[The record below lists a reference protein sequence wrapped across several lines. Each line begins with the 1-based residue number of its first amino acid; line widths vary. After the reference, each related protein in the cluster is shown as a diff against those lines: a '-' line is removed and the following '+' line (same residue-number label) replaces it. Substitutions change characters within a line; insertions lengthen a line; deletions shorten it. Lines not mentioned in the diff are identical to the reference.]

1 MPNVVPTTVRGRK
14 SGGPAHHAVQAL
26 ADEIR
31 KRISITIAR
40 FRLCRKTNRMP
51 RWKTGRT
58 ERGRLSTRRMT
69 IQLDDAASKR
79 GRHVWLVSQGPRDLG
94 ANFARF
100 VTSFRGSPPKLLMK
114 GSTTIETGAVGTA
127 FPETSL
133 AAALVLKV
141 RHTLPN
147 SSRRRSRVTESS
159 SCSFGP
165 YALGIERYTLSMD
178 ATDLRVVHHAPEQI
192 GSLTR

>member
-1 MPNVVPTTVRGRK
+1 
-14 SGGPAHHAVQAL
+14 
-26 ADEIR
+26 
-31 KRISITIAR
+31 
-40 FRLCRKTNRMP
+40 
-51 RWKTGRT
+51 
-58 ERGRLSTRRMT
+58 
-69 IQLDDAASKR
+69 
-79 GRHVWLVSQGPRDLG
+79 
-94 ANFARF
+94 
-100 VTSFRGSPPKLLMK
+100 MK

-127 FPETSL
+127 FPEASL

-178 ATDLRVVHHAPEQI
+178 ATDLQVVHHAPEQI

>member
-58 ERGRLSTRRMT
+58 
-69 IQLDDAASKR
+69 
-79 GRHVWLVSQGPRDLG
+79 G

-100 VTSFRGSPPKLLMK
+100 VTGFRGSPPKLLMK

-159 SCSFGP
+159 SYSFGP

-192 GSLTR
+192 GSLTRCSRHFVSRSFE